1 MVMPGGRG
9 NAALKCGSDKEPKI
23 AENGEE
29 GLEIVSVF
37 LIVICVSLLVVRA
50 TFYRLPF
57 GLCVYYKLFDFKCLN
72 WLVGIVFSY

>member
-37 LIVICVSLLVVRA
+37 LIVICVSLLVVRD
-50 TFYRLPF
+50 RKS
-57 GLCVYYKLFDFKCLN
+57 V
-72 WLVGIVFSY
+72 V